1 MPQTPA
7 MPSDSQPLS
16 APRETI
22 DAIDRQ
28 ILDLLQQ
35 RNRVVGEVIAAKIRQ
50 SLPIFDAEREA
61 EKIVRF
67 RQQAEGHGLDAEWAE
82 DFLRM
87 IMSSSRD
94 RQSHGEFPRAGTRS
108 RNVLLVGGAG
118 SMGSLYRRC
127 LERSGHHVRILDHDD
142 WARVDELA
150 SGIDL
155 AIVTVPI
162 DATPAVIRRLA
173 PHLPADAVL
182 ADFTSNKSGLLDL
195 MLQVHAGPVV
205 SLHPM
210 HGPDAPN
217 LSKQLM
223 LVCPG
228 RDPERCEWMI
238 EQCRLW
244 GMRTRTIAAGQHDR
258 VMHLI
263 QGLRHFTTFLHGS
276 FLRQSNLHPDAI
288 LDYSSPVYRMEL
300 MMTARLFAQD
310 PHLYADIV
318 LANEERRALLLDF
331 LEHHRKLARMIADND
346 RDGLVAEF
354 RSISAFF
361 ADFAERARRES
372 GYLIYRLSERFT

>member
-1 MPQTPA
+1 

-35 RNRVVGEVIAAKIRQ
+35 RNRVVGEVIAAKIRR
-50 SLPIFDAEREA
+50 SLPIFDAAREA

-67 RQQAEGHGLDAEWAE
+67 RQQAEDHGLDAEWAE

-94 RQSHGEFPRAGTRS
+94 RQSHGEFPRAGTAS
-108 RNVLLVGGAG
+108 REVLLVGGAG
-118 SMGSLYRRC
+118 GMGSLYRRF
-127 LERSGHHVRILDHDD
+127 LERSGHRVRVLDHDD
-142 WARVDELA
+142 WPHVDELA
-150 SGIDL
+150 AGIDL
-155 AIVTVPI
+155 AIVAVPI
-162 DATPAVIRRLA
+162 DATAEAIRRLA
-173 PHLPADAVL
+173 PHLPAEAVL
-182 ADFTSNKSGLLDL
+182 ADFTSNKNGLLEL
-195 MLQVHAGPVV
+195 MQQVHPGPVL

-223 LVCPG
+223 LACPG
-228 RDPERCEWMI
+228 RDPQRSQWLL
-238 EQCRLW
+238 EQFELW
-244 GMRTRTIAAGQHDR
+244 GMRIKIVDADRHDR
-258 VMHLI
+258 AMHLI

-276 FLRQSNLHPDAI
+276 FLRQCNLHPDDI
-288 LDYSSPVYRMEL
+288 LDYSSPIYRMEV
-300 MMTARLFAQD
+300 MMTARMFAQD

-318 LANEERRALLLDF
+318 LANEERRGLLLEF
-331 LEHHRKLARMIADND
+331 LDHHRELARMIADND
-346 RDGLVAEF
+346 RAGFIVEF
-354 RSISAFF
+354 RNISAFF

-372 GYLIYRLSERFT
+372 GYLIYRLSERFS

>member
-1 MPQTPA
+1 
-7 MPSDSQPLS
+7 MPSEMQPLA
-16 APRETI
+16 APREVI

-35 RNRVVGEVIAAKIRQ
+35 RNRVVGDVIATKIRQ
-50 SLPIFDAEREA
+50 SLPIFDAAREA
-61 EKIVRF
+61 AKIADF
-67 RQQAEGHGLDAEWAE
+67 RRQAEQHGLDAEWAE

-108 RNVLLVGGAG
+108 RVVLLVGGAG
-118 SMGSLYRRC
+118 GMGSLYRRF
-127 LERSGHHVRILDHDD
+127 LERSGHQVRVLDRDD
-142 WARVDELA
+142 WPRVDELA
-150 SGIDL
+150 LGIDL
-155 AIVTVPI
+155 AIVAVPI
-162 DATPAVIRRLA
+162 DATAAVIRRLA
-173 PHLPADAVL
+173 PHLPADAAL
-182 ADFTSNKSGLLDL
+182 ADFTSNKNGLLEL
-195 MLQVHAGPVV
+195 MLQTHAGPVV
-205 SLHPM
+205 GLHPM

-228 RDPERCEWMI
+228 RDPERCEWLI

-276 FLRQSNLHPDAI
+276 FLRRSNLHPDAI
-288 LDYSSPVYRMEL
+288 LDFSSPVYRMEL

-318 LANEERRALLLDF
+318 LADDERRALLLDF

-346 RDGLVAEF
+346 RDGLIAEF
-354 RSISAFF
+354 RSISGFF

-372 GYLIYRLSERFT
+372 GYLIYRLSERFS

>member
-1 MPQTPA
+1 
-7 MPSDSQPLS
+7 MPSDMQPLA
-16 APRETI
+16 APREVI

-35 RNRVVGEVIAAKIRQ
+35 RNRVVGDVIATKIRQ
-50 SLPIFDAEREA
+50 SLPIFDAAREA
-61 EKIVRF
+61 AKIADF
-67 RQQAEGHGLDAEWAE
+67 RRQAEQHGLDAEWAE

-94 RQSHGEFPRAGTRS
+94 RQSHGAFPRAGTRS
-108 RNVLLVGGAG
+108 RVVLLVGGAG
-118 SMGSLYRRC
+118 GMGTLYHRF
-127 LERSGHHVRILDHDD
+127 LERSGHRVRILERDD

-150 SGIDL
+150 GGIDL

-162 DATPAVIRRLA
+162 DATAAVIRRLA
-173 PHLPADAVL
+173 PHLPGEAVL
-182 ADFTSNKSGLLDL
+182 ADFTSNKNGLLEL
-195 MLQVHAGPVV
+195 MQQAHPGPVL

-217 LSKQLM
+217 LTKQLM
-223 LVCPG
+223 LACPG
-228 RDPERCEWMI
+228 RDPLRSRWLLDQFE
-238 EQCRLW
+238 LW
-244 GMRTRTIAAGQHDR
+244 GMRIKIVDAGRHDR
-258 VMHLI
+258 AMHLI

-276 FLRQSNLHPDAI
+276 FLRRSNLHPDAI

-318 LANEERRALLLDF
+318 LADDERRALLLDF

-372 GYLIYRLSERFT
+372 GYLIYRLSERFS